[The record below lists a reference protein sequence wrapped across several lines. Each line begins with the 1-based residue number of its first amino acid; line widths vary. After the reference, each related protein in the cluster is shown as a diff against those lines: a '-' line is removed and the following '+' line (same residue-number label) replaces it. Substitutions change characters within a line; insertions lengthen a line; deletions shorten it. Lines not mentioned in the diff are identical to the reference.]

1 MIFDIFWRKYSPR
14 SQNALNPHLLSPFS
28 LENRWFLRRNE
39 LFCARTVGFWEEM
52 NFFIQEPSV
61 FERKWTFLSKNR
73 WFLRGNGLFY
83 PRIIGFWEKMNFF
96 APEPLVFER
105 KWPFTLKNTLELE
118 TKSVF
123 TPKNPLIKKMKILNF
138 QKILNPQKKNSSDPK
153 KSIAFEKLSN
163 RTLQYQHFFSLATI
177 STPPLQKIL
186 EKQKAQP
193 DQKLKSCYSSPKS
206 SSKFG
211 SVADWSGSSSRKV
224 ESCGFFW
231 SNFGSES
238 SKSW

>member
-1 MIFDIFWRKYSPR
+1 MIGYLQQEERVNEEQEERVNEKQEERVNEEQEERVNEEQEERVDEEQEERVNEEQEERVNEKQEERVDEEQEERVNEKQESFWKR
-14 SQNALNPHLLSPFS
+14 
-28 LENRWFLRRNE
+28 
-39 LFCARTVGFWEEM
+39 LFGK
-52 NFFIQEPSV
+52 IY
-61 FERKWTFLSKNR
+61 
-73 WFLRGNGLFY
+73 Y
-83 PRIIGFWEKMNFF
+83 P
-96 APEPLVFER
+96 P
-105 KWPFTLKNTLELE
+105 LELE

-138 QKILNPQKKNSSDPK
+138 QKILNPQKKNSPNRK
-153 KSIAFEKLSN
+153 KSITFEKLSN

-211 SVADWSGSSSRKV
+211 SVADCSGSSSKKV

-231 SNFGSES
+231 SNFESES
-238 SKSW
+238 SKS

>member
-1 MIFDIFWRKYSPR
+1 
-14 SQNALNPHLLSPFS
+14 
-28 LENRWFLRRNE
+28 
-39 LFCARTVGFWEEM
+39 M
-52 NFFIQEPSV
+52 NFFAPEPLV
-61 FERKWTFLSKNR
+61 FERKWTFLPKNHR
-73 WFLRGNGLFY
+73 FLGGNELFY
-83 PRIIGFWEKMNFF
+83 PRIVDFWEEIDFF
-96 APEPLVFER
+96 VPEPLVFER
-105 KWPFTLKNTLELE
+105 KWPFTLKNTLEMETKWSFTLKYTLELE

-123 TPKNPLIKKMKILNF
+123 TPKNPPIKKIKILNL
-138 QKILNPQKKNSSDPK
+138 QKILNPQKKNSPDSK
-153 KSIAFEKLSN
+153 KSITFEKLSN
-163 RTLQYQHFFSLATI
+163 RPLQDQHFFSLATI

>member
-1 MIFDIFWRKYSPR
+1 M
-14 SQNALNPHLLSPFS
+14 
-28 LENRWFLRRNE
+28 
-39 LFCARTVGFWEEM
+39 
-52 NFFIQEPSV
+52 
-61 FERKWTFLSKNR
+61 
-73 WFLRGNGLFY
+73 
-83 PRIIGFWEKMNFF
+83 
-96 APEPLVFER
+96 
-105 KWPFTLKNTLELE
+105 E

-123 TPKNPLIKKMKILNF
+123 SPKNPLRKETKILNF
-138 QKILNPQKKNSSDPK
+138 QKILNPQKKNSPDLK
-153 KSIAFEKLSN
+153 KSITFEKLSN
-163 RTLQYQHFFSLATI
+163 RTLQDQIFFSLATT
-177 STPPLQKIL
+177 SPPPLQKIL

-211 SVADWSGSSSRKV
+211 SVADCSGSSSRKV

>member
-1 MIFDIFWRKYSPR
+1 MR
-14 SQNALNPHLLSPFS
+14 SKRAFGKDFLEKFINPP
-28 LENRWFLRRNE
+28 
-39 LFCARTVGFWEEM
+39 
-52 NFFIQEPSV
+52 
-61 FERKWTFLSKNR
+61 
-73 WFLRGNGLFY
+73 
-83 PRIIGFWEKMNFF
+83 
-96 APEPLVFER
+96 
-105 KWPFTLKNTLELE
+105 LELE

-123 TPKNPLIKKMKILNF
+123 TPKNPLRKETKILNF
-138 QKILNPQKKNSSDPK
+138 QKILNPQKKNSPDSK
-153 KSIAFEKLSN
+153 KSITFEKLSN
-163 RTLQYQHFFSLATI
+163 RTLQDQNFFSLATI

-193 DQKLKSCYSSPKS
+193 DQKLKSVYSSPKS

-211 SVADWSGSSSRKV
+211 SVADCSGSSSRKV